1 MAKIRQNTGMGK
13 KTRTSFKPG
22 TSGNPK
28 GRPALPVDIK
38 AARAINQIE
47 LERVL
52 NHVAFLKVPEIKE
65 LTKSTEAPAFLVGAA
80 KIMEKFSKGDLW
92 AGAFILDRMIG
103 RPRDAEPRD
112 VTPPAHKLPEVKSF
126 EDFCEA
132 AQYPRPYPVQVE
144 MAEFGVDGKP
154 YSGEPHEGGLLPRM
168 LLGARGY
175 GKTDYVTIMRAAY
188 KIFIEGPL
196 ATVLIISKSKTRN
209 TAMIQEIAMAL
220 KANGVE
226 LEKENASVIR
236 IAGLIGKDHSVEAVT
251 IKTSMRGRHPKLVI
265 MDDPVTEED
274 VSEAMRLL
282 VKRKYNE
289 IMKLC
294 SNVVVIGQPAHAYD
308 LYSELRP
315 IVRKMEVPHGTI
327 PELDHDLEA
336 QRLAGVDE
344 KSIQA
349 SYFLKITPDGEIPFA
364 NLKLIDR
371 FPNGDSVA
379 FIDPSDGGDYTAVSI
394 LRMIGEGVVAVQGHA
409 WKRPWFHCLD
419 DMVPIL
425 KARGVRRIAF
435 ETNVTGSQPVEQ
447 LRQLPGLA
455 GIGVV
460 GIHSTTQKHSTI
472 MSAGSYSHLIH
483 LSRESDRVYTDQ
495 VTKYEKGAKHDDAPD
510 SLARGL
516 EWLGLVRGKR

>member
-1 MAKIRQNTGMGK
+1 MGK
-13 KTRTSFKPG
+13 RG
-22 TSGNPK
+22 
-28 GRPALPVDIK
+28 PAPIQ
-38 AARAINQIE
+38 INWE
-47 LERVL
+47 E
-52 NHVAFLKVPEIKE
+52 FDK
-65 LTKSTEAPAFLVGAA
+65 LVGFQCTQEELADFFNCDVDTLNNACIRDRGEKLSDVWRKKKNAGRTKLRKLQFQIVERGGPGAA
-80 KIMEKFSKGDLW
+80 TMAIY
-92 AGAFILDRMIG
+92 LDKKMNPTENPD
-103 RPRDAEPRD
+103 RPPD
-112 VTPPAHKLPEVKSF
+112 PPGKPAVLPAVKSF
-126 EDFCEA
+126 EEFCEA
-132 AQYPRPYPVQVE
+132 ARYPRPYPVQVE
-144 MAEFGVDGKP
+144 MAAFGVDGIP
-154 YSGEPHEGGLLPRM
+154 YSGEPHPGGLQPRM

-175 GKTDYVTIMRAAY
+175 GKTDYVTILKAAY
-188 KIFIEGPL
+188 KVFIEGPL
-196 ATVLIISKSKTRN
+196 ATILIVSKSKTRN
-209 TAMIQEIAMAL
+209 TAMIQEIASAL

-265 MDDPVTEED
+265 LDDPVTEED

-315 IVRKMEVPHGTI
+315 MVRKMEVPHGTI

-364 NLKLIDR
+364 NIKLIDR
-371 FPNGDSVA
+371 FPNGDCVA

-394 LRMIGEGVVAVQGHA
+394 LRMIGDGVVAVQGHA
-409 WKRPWFHCLD
+409 WKRPWFHCVD
-419 DMVPIL
+419 DMVTIFR
-425 KARGVRRIAF
+425 ARGVRKIGF

-447 LRQLPGLA
+447 LRQIPLLNGV
-455 GIGVV
+455 GVV

-495 VTKYEKGAKHDDAPD
+495 VTKYEKGAKFDDAPD